1 MKFPDIL
8 TILDFEC
15 PENALKVKTTEVWCL
30 LSLSYLMSMSLKL
43 ERCQL
48 SPCQDGRL
56 CFGIHPRQPGT
67 SPLVIL
73 DVWLP
78 SSPPWESAV
87 GESTILWG
95 PVSTDPA
102 NTFWLHESP
111 FQSFHE
117 PQRPCQI
124 WLEWAWEGRSQTHK
138 VWSYHVNS
146 QVLMLWGPP
155 STKAAGWTLRKQRQK
170 EIYGKLV
177 RRRFEF

>member
-48 SPCQDGRL
+48 SPCQDGHL

-73 DVWLP
+73 DVRLP

-124 WLEWAWEGRSQTHK
+124 WLEWAWEGEKSDPQSLVLPCQLSSADVMGSTEHK
-138 VWSYHVNS
+138 SSRLNS
-146 QVLMLWGPP
+146 QKTE
-155 STKAAGWTLRKQRQK
+155 TKRNIW
-170 EIYGKLV
+170 EIS
-177 RRRFEF
+177 